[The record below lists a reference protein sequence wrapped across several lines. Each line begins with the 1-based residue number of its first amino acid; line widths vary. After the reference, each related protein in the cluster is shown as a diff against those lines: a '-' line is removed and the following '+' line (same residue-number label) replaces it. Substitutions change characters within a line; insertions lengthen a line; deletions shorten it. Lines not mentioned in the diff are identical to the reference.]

1 MAVPII
7 PLVIVGMGLLVLGR
21 RKRPAKKKAEGEL
34 PAVPFHTVVFLPPK
48 EPAAPTGPSGQAGRP
63 CEGKGGDGAFDEL
76 GSCKTFWVDG
86 DTDEAIGRLA
96 REEWEA
102 RGRPR
107 ASEMCFMVDDPLG
120 GELSTPKANPIFVEI
135 TAAALER
142 YYDVGALF
150 PPKVATQF
158 DEPVSP
164 YWVQKAWA
172 KASAVVRRELC
183 EA

>member
-76 GSCKTFWVDG
+76 GSCKTFWIDG

-120 GELSTPKANPIFVEI
+120 GRAVEG
-135 TAAALER
+135 ALELF
-142 YYDVGALF
+142 DLPAGLLEFGAEGE
-150 PPKVATQF
+150 
-158 DEPVSP
+158 DG
-164 YWVQKAWA
+164 
-172 KASAVVRRELC
+172 VVCRRECLGQGLLGC
-183 EA
+183 GVGGRHGCTYTTGSI